1 MLALTSGLVAC
12 STAKPFAAPPPNPEE
27 TAAPRRAGRA
37 LGDSSSRECN
47 VPPDSRQSQ
56 YLIGYGSLME
66 DDSRQRT
73 SPQAGPAYPIEVQGY
88 RRGWFARGEAVGF
101 STTYLGVLPA
111 RDSALNAVIYQVDPV
126 ELLATDKR
134 EVSYCRKRI
143 DASDIKPLERE
154 AFQAPTG
161 QIWIY
166 VTQPDRVAPPNS
178 RYPIVQSYVDV
189 FVSGCLEQEQR
200 FGLTDFARQCLST
213 TTDWSTHWVN
223 DRIYPR
229 RPFRFQ
235 PKARPI
241 DHLLSEQLPRYFSR
255 IRIESGG

>member
-12 STAKPFAAPPPNPEE
+12 STAKQFAAPQPNPEE
-27 TAAPRRAGRA
+27 TAAPRGAGRA
-37 LGDSSSRECN
+37 LGDGSSACN
-47 VPPDSRQSQ
+47 VPPDSSRSQ

-66 DDSRQRT
+66 DDSRKRT
-73 SPQAGPAYPIEVQGY
+73 SPQAGPAHPIEVQGY
-88 RRGWFARGEAVGF
+88 RRGWFARAEAVGF
-101 STTYLGVLPA
+101 STTYLGVLPE

-126 ELLATDKR
+126 ELLATDQR

-178 RYPIVQSYVDV
+178 RYPIVQSYVDI

-255 IRIESGG
+255 IRIESGGR